1 MPMPMMMQ
9 EMIVQM
15 GLREGAKETMIDGR
29 ERKVSSSDVIPL
41 SLSNPRLCQCPMIY
55 TQERPPNQVSSLHH
69 RSHPT
74 LTLHLL
80 APLQMAPPA
89 FLQELAQSQLSS
101 LFLPRMAICLNSIRC
116 RLLQARST
124 RLRASAIARRS
135 KRGRRWHDWSRRLLT
150 CGRSLDAILV
160 VYYPCLVMV

>member
-1 MPMPMMMQ
+1 MPMAMMMQ

-41 SLSNPRLCQCPMIY
+41 SLFNPRLCQCLMVC
-55 TQERPPNQVSSLHH
+55 TQERPPNQVSALHLRSLNY

-74 LTLHLL
+74 LTLHLP

-101 LFLPRMAICLNSIRC
+101 L
-116 RLLQARST
+116 
-124 RLRASAIARRS
+124 
-135 KRGRRWHDWSRRLLT
+135 
-150 CGRSLDAILV
+150 
-160 VYYPCLVMV
+160 